1 MNWIKVEN
9 EKPSYD
15 FEVIVCS
22 KRGMITTAYL
32 IENKGE
38 DIFVAFEGVVEKDI
52 THWMPLPYPPKDV
65 RESMFK

>member
-1 MNWIKVEN
+1 MRWINVEN

-15 FEVIVCS
+15 FEVIVCN
-22 KRGMITTAYL
+22 KRGMISTAWL
-32 IENKGE
+32 IESKGE
-38 DIFVAFEGVVEKDI
+38 DIFTDWEGGVRENI